1 MMTLLATTDTN
12 ALFGM
17 SGWGIAA
24 IGAALGM
31 VATMWSKAKDVLWRI
46 IGLVIQRVEI
56 PTMNAHD
63 AVTALLIAR
72 YQRSRNYDR
81 MYGAQWEFH
90 RDGRYGLIPYEV
102 FGNRTM
108 IFWNGMFP
116 FIFANQQEKKT
127 TGKNENQN
135 SNATKIYST
144 ITFVRGTLDVEKIL
158 TEACAVRNEMSWA
171 NAKAEQEAKSRF
183 VIHHVPKRNDRDSDD
198 DDDSNGL
205 AWYQQGHYRL
215 LAHSPEQLGKRPIN
229 EGSAL
234 ENLIFPQRVKD
245 LIREIE
251 LWRKSRDWYRE
262 KSIPWKRGW
271 MLYGPPGTGK
281 TALARAFA
289 EDLNMP
295 IYVYNLAEMGNHDFM
310 KAWGEMQMN
319 VPCIALIEDIDNVF
333 HGRENVAR
341 KISGGGLFG
350 LMMQSPKSGD
360 DDDRDRDRGRGGLL
374 SPPLTFDCLLNCL
387 DGVERSDGIFT
398 IITTNDTSKI
408 DPALGLPRKLPDGTV
423 EFISTRPGRIDK
435 AVELGYMDNAD
446 KKRMARRI
454 LGAYEQ
460 ECFAMI
466 EFVDKFPDLQET
478 PAQFQERC
486 AQIALRSFWKEKHG
500 YEVSK
505 QPSVREVAEELLK
518 VE

>member
-1 MMTLLATTDTN
+1 MNL
-12 ALFGM
+12 LFGITPDNPAM
-17 SGWGIAA
+17 FGLGGWGLAA
-24 IGAALGM
+24 IGAALGV
-31 VATMWSKAKDVLWRI
+31 VASMWSKAKDVLWRV

-56 PTMNAHD
+56 PTQNAHD
-63 AVTALLIAR
+63 AITAFLINKFK
-72 YQRSRNYDR
+72 RSRNYDR

-108 IFWNGMFP
+108 IFWNGLFP
-116 FIFANQQEKKT
+116 FLFTNQQEKKT
-127 TGKNENQN
+127 TGKGENSN

-144 ITFVRGTLDVEKIL
+144 ITFVRGTLNVEKIL
-158 TEACAVRNEMSWA
+158 TDACSVRNEISWA
-171 NAKAEQEAKSRF
+171 NAQAEQEAKSRF
-183 VIHHVPKRNDRDSDD
+183 VIHHVPKRHDRDSDD
-198 DDDSNGL
+198 DDTGSGL

-215 LAHSPEQLGKRPIN
+215 LAHTSDQLGKRPSN
-229 EGSAL
+229 NGSAL
-234 ENLIFPQRVKD
+234 DNLIFPQRIKD

-262 KSIPWKRGW
+262 KGIPWKRGW

-295 IYVYNLAEMGNHDFM
+295 IYVYNLAEMGNHEFM
-310 KAWGEMQMN
+310 KAWSEMQMN

-341 KISGGGLFG
+341 KGSGGMFG
-350 LMMQSPKSGD
+350 MMMNTKDDND
-360 DDDRDRDRGRGGLL
+360 DDKGRGRGLM
-374 SPPLTFDCLLNCL
+374 SPPLTFDCFLNCL

-398 IITTNDTSKI
+398 VITTNDTSKI
-408 DPALGLPRKLPDGTV
+408 DSALGQPRKQPNGDS

-435 AVELGYMDNAD
+435 AVELGYMENGD

-454 LGAYEQ
+454 LGAYES
-460 ECFAMI
+460 ECYEMLDY
-466 EFVDKFPDLQET
+466 VDRFPDLQET

-486 AQIALRSFWKEKHG
+486 AQKALQCFWREKQLPM
-500 YEVSK
+500 VS
-505 QPSVREVAEELLK
+505 QPSVREVAEELLNPTTA
-518 VE
+518 